1 MQVTSVTEM
10 AELSSGAEAVPESD
24 LSYNEILR
32 NEFRE
37 QPFPADALAT
47 ENLATEKLRGNGR
60 SWPVERWYA
69 ISVRPRHEKLVK
81 RHLECKGLN
90 CFLPVYRSVRRWK
103 DRRKELDMVLFHGYV
118 FVCMN
123 GGDRLSV
130 LRAPGV
136 LRFVTFQGQ
145 PAALPES
152 ELRALRTSMSAGLRP
167 RPHPYLCRGRK
178 VRVKGGPLVDAEG
191 IMVRRKEGFRLVL
204 SIDLIMRSVM
214 LEIDE
219 ADVEAL

>member
-1 MQVTSVTEM
+1 
-10 AELSSGAEAVPESD
+10 VPETN
-24 LSYNEILR
+24 LSCNQLSG
-32 NEFRE
+32 NG
-37 QPFPADALAT
+37 
-47 ENLATEKLRGNGR
+47 LRGEASTSAVSDVLAKERLIGNG
-60 SWPVERWYA
+60 PLLVERWYA

-81 RHLECKGLN
+81 HHLECKGLT

-118 FVCMN
+118 FVCLN

-152 ELRALRTSMSAGLRP
+152 EIRALRTSMSADLRP

-178 VRVKGGPLVDAEG
+178 VRVRGGPLLDAEG
-191 IMVRRKEGFRLVL
+191 IMIRRKEGFRLVL
-204 SIDLIMRSVM
+204 SIELIMRSVM

>member
-1 MQVTSVTEM
+1 M
-10 AELSSGAEAVPESD
+10 PESN
-24 LSYNEILR
+24 LSYDEISR

-37 QPFPADALAT
+37 EAFPADALAS
-47 ENLATEKLRGNGR
+47 EKLSGNGR
-60 SWPVERWYA
+60 SLPLERWYA

-90 CFLPVYRSVRRWK
+90 CFLPLYRSVRRWK
-103 DRRKELDMVLFHGYV
+103 DRQKELDMVLFHGYV
-118 FVCMN
+118 FVGMN

-152 ELRALRTSMSAGLRP
+152 EIRALRTSMSAGLRP

-178 VRVKGGPLVDAEG
+178 VRVKDGPLVDAEG

>member
-1 MQVTSVTEM
+1 MLET
-10 AELSSGAEAVPESD
+10 LS
-24 LSYNEILR
+24 
-32 NEFRE
+32 
-37 QPFPADALAT
+37 
-47 ENLATEKLRGNGR
+47 ENLGNAFRKEALVSDASAPKGR
-60 SWPVERWYA
+60 SGSDRPLPVQCWYA

-118 FVCMN
+118 FVTLN
-123 GGDRLSV
+123 GGDRLRV
-130 LRAPGV
+130 LQAPGV
-136 LRFVTFQGQ
+136 LRFITFQGQ

-152 ELRALRTSMSAGLRP
+152 EIRALQSSTSAGLRP
-167 RPHPYLCRGRK
+167 RPHPYLSKGRK
-178 VRVKGGPLVDAEG
+178 VRVRGGPLADAEG

-204 SIDLIMRSVM
+204 SIELIMRSVM

-219 ADVEAL
+219 ADVEAI